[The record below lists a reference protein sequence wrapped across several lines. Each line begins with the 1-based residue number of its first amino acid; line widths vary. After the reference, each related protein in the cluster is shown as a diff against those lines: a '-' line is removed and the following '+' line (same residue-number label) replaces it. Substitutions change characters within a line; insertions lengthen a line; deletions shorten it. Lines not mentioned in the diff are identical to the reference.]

1 MSGTLKRRPESKT
14 KNEMIIELARHGDA
28 YIDELIQN
36 EDFVSISDFEEAV
49 NEQYDMLLDFLNWRK
64 GGGTFKGEKVGLDY
78 VYACSRL
85 YEILK

>member
-1 MSGTLKRRPESKT
+1 MT
-14 KNEMIIELARHGDA
+14 KNEMVMELIRHGDA

-64 GGGTFKGEKVGLDY
+64 DDGMFKGEKVGLDY

>member
-1 MSGTLKRRPESKT
+1 MT
-14 KNEMIIELARHGDA
+14 KNEMIIELVRHGDA

-36 EDFVSISDFEEAV
+36 EDFFSISDFEEAV

-64 GGGTFKGEKVGLDY
+64 DGGTFKGEKVGLDY